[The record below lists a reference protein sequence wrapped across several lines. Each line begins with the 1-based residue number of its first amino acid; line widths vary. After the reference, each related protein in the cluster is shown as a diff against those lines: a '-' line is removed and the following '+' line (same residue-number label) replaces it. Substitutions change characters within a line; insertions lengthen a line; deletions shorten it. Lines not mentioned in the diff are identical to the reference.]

1 MIVSRLSNA
10 ARSVFAS
17 IRSGERDAARWN
29 ALGVFIVRALSA
41 VILFVTQI
49 ALARWMG
56 ASDYGVYVAAWTCV
70 LVLGGLSSLGLSVTM
85 MRLVPQYRAS
95 GAFDLLR
102 GLLRGGRLLATG
114 SAATIALVGGLGIYA
129 VSLWSGSTGPS
140 LPQLLALACLPAYAL
155 TDVQDGIGR
164 GQGWTLEA
172 IAPPYLLRPL
182 LLLGF
187 LAGAHAGGIESD
199 AINGM
204 TAALL
209 ATLGAAALQSALINR
224 RVRESVPAGPAKY
237 EMWSWLHIS
246 LPLLGAA
253 GCELVMQN
261 TDVLMLTAFRPS
273 HEVGVYYASAKT
285 TGLAL
290 FVQYAVGSAYAGR
303 IAAASAVSNHAD
315 VREHVRE
322 AVRWTFI
329 PSFAMT
335 AIILLVGLPVLSQF
349 GHDFTDAY
357 PVMFILAVG
366 VLARAAVG
374 PSETILNMMGQQ
386 RACAASLAT
395 AAVVCLVMNFALIP
409 TWGIYGASIA
419 TASALVTAA
428 SLNWYAARR
437 LLGLDLFVLTNL
449 RRKKEDDAPLASAIT
464 PAITPDA
471 EDAELLGPA
480 DPARI

>member
-1 MIVSRLSNA
+1 
-10 ARSVFAS
+10 
-17 IRSGERDAARWN
+17 
-29 ALGVFIVRALSA
+29 
-41 VILFVTQI
+41 
-49 ALARWMG
+49 
-56 ASDYGVYVAAWTCV
+56 
-70 LVLGGLSSLGLSVTM
+70 
-85 MRLVPQYRAS
+85 
-95 GAFDLLR
+95 
-102 GLLRGGRLLATG
+102 
-114 SAATIALVGGLGIYA
+114 
-129 VSLWSGSTGPS
+129 
-140 LPQLLALACLPAYAL
+140 
-155 TDVQDGIGR
+155 
-164 GQGWTLEA
+164 
-172 IAPPYLLRPL
+172 
-182 LLLGF
+182 
-187 LAGAHAGGIESD
+187 
-199 AINGM
+199 M

-357 PVMFILAVG
+357 PLMFILAVG

-374 PSETILNMMGQQ
+374 PVRNHSQHDG
-386 RACAASLAT
+386 
-395 AAVVCLVMNFALIP
+395 P
-409 TWGIYGASIA
+409 
-419 TASALVTAA
+419 
-428 SLNWYAARR
+428 AARLRR
-437 LLGLDLFVLTNL
+437 LARDGRRRVPRHELRPHSDLGHLRRQHRDGFGARHSGEPQLVCRPPAAGPRPVRATNL
-449 RRKKEDDAPLASAIT
+449 RRKKEDMLLFASGIT

-471 EDAELLGPA
+471 ADADLLGPA
-480 DPARI
+480 DPAASSAAALR

>member
-1 MIVSRLSNA
+1 
-10 ARSVFAS
+10 
-17 IRSGERDAARWN
+17 
-29 ALGVFIVRALSA
+29 
-41 VILFVTQI
+41 
-49 ALARWMG
+49 
-56 ASDYGVYVAAWTCV
+56 
-70 LVLGGLSSLGLSVTM
+70 
-85 MRLVPQYRAS
+85 
-95 GAFDLLR
+95 
-102 GLLRGGRLLATG
+102 
-114 SAATIALVGGLGIYA
+114 
-129 VSLWSGSTGPS
+129 
-140 LPQLLALACLPAYAL
+140 
-155 TDVQDGIGR
+155 
-164 GQGWTLEA
+164 
-172 IAPPYLLRPL
+172 
-182 LLLGF
+182 LLGF

-224 RVRESVPAGPAKY
+224 RVRESVPEGPAKY

-335 AIILLVGLPVLSQF
+335 AIILLAGLPVLSQF

-395 AAVVCLVMNFALIP
+395 AAAVCLIMNFALIP

-449 RRKKEDDAPLASAIT
+449 RRKKEDDAPLATGLAPS
-464 PAITPDA
+464 ITPDA
-471 EDAELLGPA
+471 ADAELLGPA

>member
-1 MIVSRLSNA
+1 
-10 ARSVFAS
+10 
-17 IRSGERDAARWN
+17 
-29 ALGVFIVRALSA
+29 
-41 VILFVTQI
+41 
-49 ALARWMG
+49 MG

-70 LVLGGLSSLGLSVTM
+70 LVLGGLSSLGLNVAM

-95 GAFDLLR
+95 GALDLLR

-114 SAATIALVGGLGIYA
+114 SATTIALLGGLGIYA
-129 VSLWSGSTGPS
+129 VSLWSGASGPT

-187 LAGAHAGGIESD
+187 LAGAHVGGIESN

-209 ATLGAAALQSALINR
+209 ATLGAAAVQSAFINR
-224 RVRESVPAGPAKY
+224 RVRESVPPGPAKY
-237 EMWSWLHIS
+237 EVWPWLHIS

-303 IAAASAVSNHAD
+303 IAAASAVGNHVD

-357 PVMFILAVG
+357 PIMFILAVG

-374 PSETILNMMGQQ
+374 PSETILNMLGHQ

-395 AAVVCLVMNFALIP
+395 AAVVCVLLNFVLIP

-449 RRKKEDDAPLASAIT
+449 RAR
-464 PAITPDA
+464 A
-471 EDAELLGPA
+471 EDAAPIGGAAGPGA
-480 DPARI
+480 PAEAATAEVLTPDPARI